1 MELTLDLKINLFKEY
16 LDNVGYDKLRD
27 PELIDDL
34 LDVKELPNG
43 KVDPNTLTA
52 RVRAAM
58 NAYVGSQLMEP
69 LMSNENISE
78 YQTLLQKEIFFEQI
92 TIDNKAEFD
101 EIFEKFINEK
111 QILFR
116 GLNEAKY
123 RLYSSLQRHW
133 INKNL
138 ADNFDYSEFL
148 KALISNAKEIENG
161 TIANYLDSTF
171 FDSDNDLAVLSFLQH
186 HRCPTP
192 LLDWT
197 YSFGNALFFATE
209 NIKMPEDEWEIDN
222 YFCVYYLE
230 EKFLNENSIKEILK
244 EGFNKYKPKLRER
257 FYKLLKEE
265 NIDTEDIKD
274 NLPNELINKLAASFL
289 SKSAMKYMTKVERL
303 VTFPIL
309 YFSDHDESYKTNY
322 LLNNNLNIINQE
334 GVFTWNS
341 VPTKPLEH
349 VANAEF
355 REENLD
361 SDYRF
366 SKCININKN
375 LANYVRDKIKE
386 LGIRDEFI
394 YPDPYDLAGE
404 IFQKT
409 KNQN

>member
-1 MELTLDLKINLFKEY
+1 MELTLDLKTNLFKEY
-16 LDNVGYDKLRD
+16 LDNVGYDKLQD
-27 PELIDDL
+27 PELIEDL
-34 LDVKELPNG
+34 INVKELPNG
-43 KVDPNTLTA
+43 KVDPSTLTA

-58 NAYVGSQLMEP
+58 NAYVGSQLLEP
-69 LMSNENISE
+69 LMSDKHLSE
-78 YQTLLQKEIFFEQI
+78 YQTILQKEIFFEQT
-92 TIDNKAEFD
+92 TIDTKAEFD
-101 EIFEKFINEK
+101 DIFEKFIDEG

-123 RLYSSLQRHW
+123 RLYSSLQRSW
-133 INKNL
+133 IDQKL
-138 ADNFDYSEFL
+138 SVVFKYDEFL
-148 KALISNAKEIENG
+148 KSLVQKAREIENG
-161 TIANYLDSTF
+161 TIANYLDATF

-209 NIKMPEDEWEIDN
+209 DIKMSRDEWEIDN

-230 EKFLNENSIKEILK
+230 EKFLNKNSIKEILK
-244 EGFNKYKPKLRER
+244 EGFAKYKPDLRER
-257 FYKLLKEE
+257 FNELLEE
-265 NIDTEDIKD
+265 DNFDAEDIKK
-274 NLPNELINKLAASFL
+274 NLPTELIDKLAVSFQ
-289 SKSAMKYMTKVERL
+289 SNSAMKYMTKVERL

-309 YFSDHDESYKTNY
+309 YFSDHEDSYKTNY
-322 LLNNNLNIINQE
+322 LLNNNLNIVNQE

-349 VANAEF
+349 VANAEY
-355 REENLD
+355 REENPD
-361 SDYRF
+361 GDYRF

-375 LANYVRDKIKE
+375 LAAYVREKIKE
-386 LGIRDEFI
+386 LGITDEFI

-409 KNQN
+409 KNHN